1 MTSCPGGGKNV
12 VGGGMDGA
20 VAKLK
25 SSSLNSCLTNW
36 VRSGSVTE
44 LLSLT
49 GFTDSYM
56 GVVSVLQ
63 LQEDSV
69 M

>member
-1 MTSCPGGGKNV
+1 M
-12 VGGGMDGA
+12 VGGEMEGA

-49 GFTDSYM
+49 GFTGSCT